1 MNVSEAL
8 IEIRNKTNDRDEVG
22 LSNEELLAYF
32 NEAIQF
38 ISQYLAAANSP
49 VLIQE
54 LSVSTAGMAL
64 PENFIKT
71 AGVFPVRI
79 TGNTIQSVDDTATTI
94 RCYIGFG
101 RADMMDEVPLT
112 NEALTR
118 VAIRLATIYANNQQ
132 ELDVTQDKAL
142 LAELQQSIL
151 AAVGATPGA

>member
-1 MNVSEAL
+1 MIVSEAL
-8 IEIRNKTNDRDEVG
+8 IEIRNKINDRDEVG

-38 ISQYLAAANSP
+38 ISQYLTAADSP
-49 VLIQE
+49 ILIQE
-54 LSVSTAGMAL
+54 ITVSTAGIPL

-71 AGVFPVRI
+71 AGIYPVKI
-79 TGNTIQSVDDTATTI
+79 TGNTIQSMDETATTI

-101 RADMMDEVPLT
+101 RADMNEEVPLH

-132 ELDVTQDKAL
+132 ELDITQDEKL
-142 LAELQQSIL
+142 LAEFQSAIL
-151 AAVGATPGA
+151 SAIGGNKA